1 MELNKTDRITPVGE
15 SPHRSSSDRGN
26 DQSDDDTSESKKREQ
41 YKSLSAE
48 EAVNF
53 GGALSSALSLN
64 TKNLFSALVAE
75 MEPLRAEVSRLRKR
89 ENFYREMSTRHAFL
103 PLPNRRQF
111 LLESEHFLAHRQEL
125 QPCPITVLIHIGS
138 GANFRKYCGRRAADL
153 FLKHVTTVLLL
164 SVDSSDIVGSF
175 GGEDFGLLCFPITG
189 KRNDTRINELH
200 VDLNKNP
207 FVWQG
212 VEYPLDATLGWAEL
226 THNLTLEQAFE
237 AADHG
242 IRENLTDSTGTCC
255 SPVMSNHV
263 K

>member
-15 SPHRSSSDRGN
+15 SPNRSSSDPEN
-26 DQSDDDTSESKKREQ
+26 SQSDDDTSESKKREQ

-53 GGALSSALSLN
+53 GRALSNALSLN

-75 MEPLRAEVSRLRKR
+75 MAPLRAEVSRLRKR

-125 QPCPITVLIHIGS
+125 QPCPITLLIHIGS
-138 GANFRKYCGRRAADL
+138 GANFRKYCGRRAADF

-164 SVDSSDIVGSF
+164 SVESSDIVGSF
-175 GGEDFGLLCFPITG
+175 GGEDFGLLRFPITG

-200 VDLNKNP
+200 VALNRNP

-237 AADHG
+237 AADQSM
-242 IRENLTDSTGTCC
+242 RENFINNIG
-255 SPVMSNHV
+255 